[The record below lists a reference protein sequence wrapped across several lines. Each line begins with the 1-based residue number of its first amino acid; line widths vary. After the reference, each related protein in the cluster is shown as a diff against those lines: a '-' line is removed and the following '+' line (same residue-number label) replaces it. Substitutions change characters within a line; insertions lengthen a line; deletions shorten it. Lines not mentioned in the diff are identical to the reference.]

1 MKINKHLKLNR
12 SERSHE
18 YNEAGKI
25 ARKKI
30 VKLIKQENIHF
41 KQTYKASKSNN
52 AYYQQKFDYVDNL
65 MKKTIIMPK
74 QSDYTPMQQTIVIAH
89 ELGHYMVYKK
99 SSPKIMRYLIK
110 GGKYI
115 TYLNE
120 YLAWKQA
127 KKILKKM
134 KVWKIKNVEGE
145 YKNIMYSS
153 LNTYKPS
160 ERFSMFVMKRLLKT
174 IYIAIKYWIVAYFV
188 TGLLYLFEQSNIP
201 VPYNILGIELFTD
214 VNEFKFYV
222 IVFSIY
228 IISIL
233 LKLITIKNKRKDR

>member
-30 VKLIKQENIHF
+30 VKLIKQENIHY
-41 KQTYKASKSNN
+41 KQTYNASKSTN
-52 AYYQQKFDYVDNL
+52 AYYQQKFDYIDNL

-74 QSDYTPMQQTIVIAH
+74 QSDYTPMKQTIVIAH
-89 ELGHYMVYKK
+89 ELGHYIVYKK
-99 SSPKIMRYLIK
+99 NRPKKLRNYIK
-110 GGKYI
+110 IDKYI

-120 YLAWKQA
+120 YLSWKQA

-134 KVWKIKNVEGE
+134 KVSKIKNVEVE

-153 LNTYKPS
+153 LNTYKPT

-174 IYIAIKYWIVAYFV
+174 IYIAIKYWIVAYF
-188 TGLLYLFEQSNIP
+188 
-201 VPYNILGIELFTD
+201 
-214 VNEFKFYV
+214 
-222 IVFSIY
+222 
-228 IISIL
+228 
-233 LKLITIKNKRKDR
+233 